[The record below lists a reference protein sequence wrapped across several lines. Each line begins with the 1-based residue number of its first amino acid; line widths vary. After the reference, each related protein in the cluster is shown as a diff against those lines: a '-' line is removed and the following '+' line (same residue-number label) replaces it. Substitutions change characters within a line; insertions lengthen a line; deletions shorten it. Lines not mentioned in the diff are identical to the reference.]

1 MFLKGILFDMKK
13 SLNFLELNNVEKR
26 QKINTFEIVP
36 TDVNYT
42 HSLMMSNINL
52 LKSIYPF
59 LEIGTIGY
67 SFLGK
72 PIPYVRIGYGLKK
85 ILYAGSFHAN
95 EWITTPLLMK
105 FIEEFSKSY
114 SNSNLLNRL

>member
-1 MFLKGILFDMKK
+1 MKK

-26 QKINTFEIVP
+26 QEINTFEIVP

-114 SNSNLLNRL
+114 SNSNLLNRLWFGIYF